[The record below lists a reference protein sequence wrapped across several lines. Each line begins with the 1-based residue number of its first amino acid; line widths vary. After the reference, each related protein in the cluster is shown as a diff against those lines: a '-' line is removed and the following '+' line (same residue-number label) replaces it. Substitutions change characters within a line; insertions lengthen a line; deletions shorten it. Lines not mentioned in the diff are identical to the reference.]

1 MSAALGLM
9 KGGGANITSIKA
21 DVYEVS
27 SAGKTELQVTSRAF
41 TMLFHEE
48 RMKWKPTL
56 LAGIE
61 PVWLEEAVGE

>member
-48 RMKWKPTL
+48 RMK
-56 LAGIE
+56 
-61 PVWLEEAVGE
+61 